1 MLNFI
6 IFICTMQLFIDL
18 TNKTFIIIGM
28 ITQNE
33 ILSEIQNDIIS
44 LRGFL

>member
-6 IFICTMQLFIDL
+6 TFIRPMQLFIDL
-18 TNKTFIIIGM
+18 TNKTFIIISM

>member
-6 IFICTMQLFIDL
+6 IFIRPMQLFIDL

-33 ILSEIQNDIIS
+33 ILSEIQSDIIS